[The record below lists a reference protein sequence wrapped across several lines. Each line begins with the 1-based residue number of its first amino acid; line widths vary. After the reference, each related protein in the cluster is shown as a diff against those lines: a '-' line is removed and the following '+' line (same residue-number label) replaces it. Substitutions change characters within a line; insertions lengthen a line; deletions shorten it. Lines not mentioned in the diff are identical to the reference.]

1 MKDRTLEQKIKNAQ
15 ARVLEFDDQI
25 DGPSKMRLAQA
36 VVINKSDVLRDIA
49 LRARKYLIIRR
60 GEIVEF
66 LKSHGATIPTR
77 GI

>member
-1 MKDRTLEQKIKNAQ
+1 MKNCTLEQKIKNAQ

-25 DGPSKMRLAQA
+25 DGPSKTRFAKAA
-36 VVINKSDVLRDIA
+36 VLDKNDVLKEIA
-49 LRARKYLIIRR
+49 LRARNYLILRR

-66 LKSHGATIPTR
+66 LKSHGAIIPTR